1 MIAPLKEEINKISK
15 MLVENTDECFCV
27 NLENDDSGS
36 HYVLYL
42 VEDSVPAIL
51 INSKM
56 FELKL
61 SKHHMII
68 FLEEDR
74 VHSKRKNNEK

>member
-1 MIAPLKEEINKISK
+1 MTPKLKDEVGKISN
-15 MLVENTDECFCV
+15 MLVESTDECFCIK
-27 NLENDDSGS
+27 LESDCAGT

-42 VEDSVPAIL
+42 VKNSVRPGL

-68 FLEEDR
+68 FLEKDR
-74 VHSKRKNNEK
+74 IHSKRTENER

>member
-1 MIAPLKEEINKISK
+1 MTPQLKEEVSKIKS
-15 MLVENTDECFCV
+15 MLVENTEECFCV
-27 NLENDDSGS
+27 NLESDDAGT

-42 VEDSVPAIL
+42 VRNSVSSEL

-74 VHSKRKNNEK
+74 VNDRRNRNER